1 MARLLSHP
9 FPSRLPRS
17 AAQALP
23 PWPLDPLLRT
33 RCAGASRRHAVRPR
47 KETRVR
53 KDSRRE
59 ILTLLQFSVPLPS
72 RYLSQEEC
80 PRHPNRDDRDSK
92 ITNVVGFELCM
103 HCSIVVQY
111 FEKRRCLACE
121 SIRNRIDSSAIHLAL
136 CTLNRFGKCF
146 GSDFWAPRRRH
157 GDHTA
162 AILATD
168 PVEHEDVANSWP
180 SRRMRWPVF
189 MPVLLCVG

>member
-59 ILTLLQFSVPLPS
+59 ILTLLQCLFHTTRVLVFY
-72 RYLSQEEC
+72 YLGHLGLDVWGI
-80 PRHPNRDDRDSK
+80 PP
-92 ITNVVGFELCM
+92 GELCM

>member
-1 MARLLSHP
+1 MRWGEQAARG
-9 FPSRLPRS
+9 R
-17 AAQALP
+17 A
-23 PWPLDPLLRT
+23 T
-33 RCAGASRRHAVRPR
+33 R

-59 ILTLLQFSVPLPS
+59 ILTLLQFSVP
-72 RYLSQEEC
+72 RGEETNCTCNWYLLDTR
-80 PRHPNRDDRDSK
+80 PRRNAPDIQTEMTEIVK
-92 ITNVVGFELCM
+92 YNVVGFELCM

-189 MPVLLCVG
+189 MPVLLRVG

>member
-1 MARLLSHP
+1 MRWGEQAARGKAEE
-9 FPSRLPRS
+9 RNTS
-17 AAQALP
+17 AERQPAGDPDFTTIFCP
-23 PWPLDPLLRT
+23 PWRGNKLYLNWY
-33 RCAGASRRHAVRPR
+33 
-47 KETRVR
+47 
-53 KDSRRE
+53 
-59 ILTLLQFSVPLPS
+59 LQ
-72 RYLSQEEC
+72 C